1 MCFKQQICVQL
12 QRSKETIETELKNLI
27 GEIGEDGKN
36 VRELEKQRKRL
47 ECKVLEYEKVMKDE
61 AAIRVELENSVF
73 KLDKEKGE
81 QQVYYEAEFSRT
93 SQVNDDTRRVLM
105 KEVFGR
111 ATRAC
116 VQYQEWSYQNKKEDW
131 NVAGNWFVE

>member
-116 VQYQEWSYQNKKEDW
+116 VQYQE
-131 NVAGNWFVE
+131 